1 MVRGCEGRVMSAHV
15 DRSAWLMRAAVGAA
29 VVIIVGV
36 GIAAFVLSYD
46 TLRDLAQLAG
56 IKEAN
61 SWLFPVIVDGT
72 IVQATVSVMV
82 LSGHPNER
90 RWFSWVLGVS
100 AFVSVA
106 GNSLHAFTDG
116 SHLAPWLSAVI
127 AAIAPIAL
135 LVDTHGVV
143 MLFRAARTPAVKPAV
158 EPLEQT
164 APEPDP
170 APESETPAVPARVAD
185 PKPVRVP
192 EPATLPIPAPAAVV
206 PVRPIPPVPVV
217 RPRPVVQQMLPLAI
231 GGA

>member
-1 MVRGCEGRVMSAHV
+1 MSMHA

-46 TLRDLAQLAG
+46 TLRDLAELAG
-56 IKEAN
+56 IKRAN

-106 GNSLHAFTDG
+106 GNSLHAFTNG
-116 SHLAPWLSAVI
+116 ALAPWLSAVI

-158 EPLEQT
+158 EPVEET

-170 APESETPAVPARVAD
+170 APEPETPAASVPAVAE
-185 PKPVRVP
+185 PVHVP
-192 EPATLPIPAPAAVV
+192 ELATLPIPAPATVV
-206 PVRPIPPVPVV
+206 PVRPVPPVPVV

>member
-1 MVRGCEGRVMSAHV
+1 
-15 DRSAWLMRAAVGAA
+15 MRAAVGAA
-29 VVIIVGV
+29 VAIIVGV

-46 TLRDLAQLAG
+46 TLRDLAELAG
-56 IKEAN
+56 IKESN

-82 LSGHPNER
+82 LSGHPAER

-158 EPLEQT
+158 EQT
-164 APEPDP
+164 EEVSSEPAPAPEP
-170 APESETPAVPARVAD
+170 ETPAVPALVAD
-185 PKPVRVP
+185 PEPVRVS
-192 EPATLPIPAPAAVV
+192 EPVTAPIPAATAVV
-206 PVRPIPPVPVV
+206 VPPRPVPVV

>member
-1 MVRGCEGRVMSAHV
+1 MSMHA

-29 VVIIVGV
+29 VAIIVGV

-46 TLRDLAQLAG
+46 TLRDLAELAG
-56 IKEAN
+56 IKESN

-82 LSGHPNER
+82 LSGHPAER

-158 EPLEQT
+158 EPVEQT
-164 APEPDP
+164 APEPAP
-170 APESETPAVPARVAD
+170 APESETTAVPALVAE
-185 PKPVRVP
+185 PAPVHVP
-192 EPATLPIPAPAAVV
+192 EPVTAPIPVAAAVV
-206 PVRPIPPVPVV
+206 VPPRPVPVV

>member
-1 MVRGCEGRVMSAHV
+1 MSAHA

-29 VVIIVGV
+29 VAIIVGV

-56 IKEAN
+56 IKKAN

-82 LSGHPNER
+82 LSGHPAER

-116 SHLAPWLSAVI
+116 SHLDPWLSAVI
-127 AAIAPIAL
+127 AAIAPVAL

-158 EPLEQT
+158 EPVEQT
-164 APEPDP
+164 TPEPDLTP
-170 APESETPAVPARVAD
+170 APETPAASVPAVAE
-185 PKPVRVP
+185 PVRVP

-206 PVRPIPPVPVV
+206 PVRPVPPVPVV

>member
-1 MVRGCEGRVMSAHV
+1 MDAHA

-29 VVIIVGV
+29 VAIIVGV
-36 GIAAFVLSYD
+36 GIAAFILSYD
-46 TLRDLAQLAG
+46 TLRDLAELAG
-56 IKEAN
+56 IKESN

-82 LSGHPNER
+82 LSGHPAER
-90 RWFSWVLGVS
+90 RWFSWVLGLS

-116 SHLAPWLSAVI
+116 ALPPLLSAVI

-143 MLFRAARTPAVKPAV
+143 MLFRAARTPAVEPVEDTVPEAV
-158 EPLEQT
+158 
-164 APEPDP
+164 P
-170 APESETPAVPARVAD
+170 APESETPAIPAA
-185 PKPVRVP
+185 PEPVRSP
-192 EPATLPIPAPAAVV
+192 EPATLPIPAPAVV
-206 PVRPIPPVPVV
+206 PVRPVRPVPVPVV

-231 GGA
+231 GGAS

>member
-1 MVRGCEGRVMSAHV
+1 MSMHA

-29 VVIIVGV
+29 VAIIVGV

-46 TLRDLAQLAG
+46 TLRDLAELAG
-56 IKEAN
+56 IKESN

-82 LSGHPNER
+82 LSGHPAER

-143 MLFRAARTPAVKPAV
+143 MLFRAARTPAVTPAV
-158 EPLEQT
+158 EQAEEVSPEPAP
-164 APEPDP
+164 APEP
-170 APESETPAVPARVAD
+170 ETSAVPALVAD
-185 PKPVRVP
+185 PEPVRVP
-192 EPATLPIPAPAAVV
+192 EPVTAPIPAATAVV
-206 PVRPIPPVPVV
+206 VPPRPVPVV